1 MMQCY
6 FTEALTREQMLETVP
21 CKTIHWDDPV
31 KVIKLGRAIFA
42 EKGYKSGY
50 TKNHRDEMGLAYIWS
65 ERRQDVCAQS
75 WDNPL

>member
-21 CKTIHWDDPV
+21 CKTVHWDNPI
-31 KVIKLGRAIFA
+31 KVIKKGRGIFA
-42 EKGYKSGY
+42 EHGSKSGY
-50 TKNHRDEMGLAYIWS
+50 TKNENDKMCLAYVWS